1 MSKSEKWVPGSDHS
15 LPAGAVPISRE
26 PTWDFRPSPSST
38 DDTHTHVDRSYGPR
52 FIEAQGSNNDMDLSY
67 RVPPLVHS
75 FQKAWQSTSQSSLFL
90 CALLALCSVHV
101 MSYSQSILPPSNA
114 FSALTVF
121 SYGGIIFNCA
131 AAVASLVMI
140 DKIGSVPIWGA
151 RRSLDP
157 PQTGWMS
164 VNVDILDRFGI
175 GSSWRWIVGYWIIN
189 FCAGFVCLVVQV
201 FMLVW
206 LQESVTSVKI
216 VSSVLLAFSTI
227 PLAGLALSSLYIA
240 FC

>member
-1 MSKSEKWVPGSDHS
+1 MSKSEKWAHGSDHS
-15 LPAGAVPISRE
+15 LPVGVVPISRE
-26 PTWDFRPSPSST
+26 PTWDLRPSPPST
-38 DDTHTHVDRSYGPR
+38 DDTHNHVDQSYSPR
-52 FIEAQGSNNDMDLSY
+52 YVEAQGSNSDMDLSY

-90 CALLALCSVHV
+90 CAVLALCSVHI
-101 MSYSQSILPPSNA
+101 MSYSQSVLPPSNA
-114 FSALTVF
+114 FSALMVF
-121 SYGGIIFNCA
+121 SYGGIIFNCT
-131 AAVASLVMI
+131 AAVASLVMV

-157 PQTGWMS
+157 PHAGWMS
-164 VNVDILDRFGI
+164 ANIDILDRFGI

-189 FCAGFVCLVVQV
+189 LCAGFVCLVVQV

-206 LQESVTSVKI
+206 LQEGVTSLKV

-227 PLAGLALSSLYIA
+227 PLAALALSSLFFA